1 MLVSGHYI
9 SIKFFMTYTFVKR
22 LKLYL
27 AIENAINKFV
37 KLRYTL
43 IHSLFINLE
52 DYVIWKTH
60 KHLIPYP
67 PFYIQPLYESVFCIN
82 RLT

>member
-1 MLVSGHYI
+1 
-9 SIKFFMTYTFVKR
+9 MTYMFVKR

-27 AIENAINKFV
+27 ATENAINKFV
-37 KLRYTL
+37 KLRHTL
-43 IHSLFINLE
+43 IQSLFINLE
-52 DYVIWKTH
+52 AYVMWKTH

-82 RLT
+82 